1 MNFYITLSIMK
12 KKIRSVK
19 IVDRTDIQILTCLQE
34 NARMNA
40 STIAERVNLSTSAV
54 IERMRKMENSGC
66 IERYTAIFS
75 ESAMGRD
82 VSAFISV
89 GMEHP
94 KYVEGFVSTVNGH
107 KDIIQCCYMAGDF
120 DFLLHVVTASTRTL
134 TDVLED
140 IKRIPGVSKTRLPE
154 MRKVSTMLGRSP
166 SLVRNCFGI
175 VICPRSPI
183 VAVVMSDVS

>member
-1 MNFYITLSIMK
+1 MK

-19 IVDRTDIQILTCLQE
+19 VVDRTDIQILTCLQE

-75 ESAMGRD
+75 ETAMGRD

-94 KYVEGFVSTVNGH
+94 KYVEGFVHTINGH
-107 KDIIQCCYMAGDF
+107 KDIIQCYYMAGDF
-120 DFLLHVVTASTRTL
+120 DFLLHVVTASTSTL
-134 TDVLED
+134 TNVLED
-140 IKRIPGVSKTRLPE
+140 IKRIPGVSKTRTHLVLRTDKNILSPLPE
-154 MRKVSTMLGRSP
+154 ATK
-166 SLVRNCFGI
+166 
-175 VICPRSPI
+175 
-183 VAVVMSDVS
+183 

>member
-1 MNFYITLSIMK
+1 M
-12 KKIRSVK
+12 
-19 IVDRTDIQILTCLQE
+19 DRTDIQILTCLQE

-94 KYVEGFVSTVNGH
+94 KYVEGFVQMCWRISS
-107 KDIIQCCYMAGDF
+107 
-120 DFLLHVVTASTRTL
+120 ASRASARHG
-134 TDVLED
+134 
-140 IKRIPGVSKTRLPE
+140 RIW
-154 MRKVSTMLGRSP
+154 
-166 SLVRNCFGI
+166 C
-175 VICPRSPI
+175 
-183 VAVVMSDVS
+183 

>member
-1 MNFYITLSIMK
+1 MNFYITRSIMK

-107 KDIIQCCYMAGDF
+107 KDIIQCYYMAGDF
-120 DFLLHVVTASTRTL
+120 DFLLHVVTASTSTL
-134 TDVLED
+134 TRVLED
-140 IKRIPGVSKTRLPE
+140 IKRIPGVSKTRTHLVWRTDKNILTPLPE
-154 MRKVSTMLGRSP
+154 ATK
-166 SLVRNCFGI
+166 
-175 VICPRSPI
+175 
-183 VAVVMSDVS
+183 